1 MALPEFTIEAN
12 HFARSFRVW
21 TKRVGRERKF
31 TFLLAIVALGAGI
44 ATYATFSHTDFW
56 ASDSKTLLSMLN
68 IDLAIL
74 LLLALMITRSLT
86 KVWSSRKS
94 GQAGAKLHTRF
105 VVLFSLLTLT
115 PAITVTVFSGF
126 FFNMGLQTWFNARV
140 KSALKESPR
149 IAEAYLAEHKK
160 VVEASVSNMARD
172 IASEFYFLAQNQSLF
187 NTALDVHAEARNLD
201 EALIFDSVRELIART
216 KLSFALEFEV
226 FTIEELE
233 AARNKVIFLP
243 NAKGDRVRAFTK
255 IPNIDAYLLVGRI
268 IDPAVTKRIHE
279 VESAVSNY
287 HDLDHQRKTVQMYFF
302 LLFIAVSLL
311 LLLIAIWVALL
322 FANRIAKPI
331 GALINAA
338 EKVSQGDL
346 TAHVNESLGQDEIAL
361 LLRAFNRMTGQL
373 REQKE
378 EVLRANRV
386 IDSRRQFIED
396 VLAGVSAGVIGLN
409 EKQVVQIMN
418 DPAYDLLGLDESVI
432 GKELKHVFPEVM
444 TLLNDL
450 PIDDNFVQDQISIRR
465 RGFMRTLLV
474 RSVNEMVNNEI
485 KGYIVTF
492 DDITALVQAQRKA
505 AWADVARRI
514 AHEIRNPL
522 TPIQLSAEQLKRKYQ
537 SQITQDK
544 DKFESC
550 VETIIR
556 QVSHI
561 GDMVKEFSNFA
572 RMPELK
578 MQKENII
585 KIIRQ
590 CVEQEKHA
598 NPEIQFEFIT
608 DLKSLSFMCDGAQLN
623 QVMTNVLQ
631 NAVDAIKERLKS
643 DTSIDFI
650 GKVQVGIENAE
661 KSFTIIIKDNGI
673 GFPKE
678 KREMLTEPYVTK
690 KEKGT
695 GLGLAIVKKI
705 VEDHE
710 GALHLDDAPS
720 AGAMVKM
727 TFPLGR
733 NDG

>member
-1 MALPEFTIEAN
+1 MAVPEFTIESN

-21 TKRVGRERKF
+21 TKQVSRERTF
-31 TFLLAIVALGAGI
+31 TFLLTLVACGAGI
-44 ATYATFSHTDFW
+44 ATYITFSHTDFW
-56 ASDSKTLLSMLN
+56 ASDSKTLLSILN

-86 KVWSSRKS
+86 KVWSARKT

-126 FFNMGLQTWFNARV
+126 FFNMGIQTWFNARV
-140 KSALKESPR
+140 KTALKESPK

-172 IASEFYFLAQNQSLF
+172 IASEFQFLAQNQGLF

-201 EALIFDSVRELIART
+201 EALIFDSMRELIART
-216 KLSFALEFEV
+216 KLSFALEFEIFV
-226 FTIEELE
+226 IEELE
-233 AARNKVIFLP
+233 LARNKVVFLP
-243 NAKGDRVRAFTK
+243 NAKGDRMRAFTK

-268 IDPAVTKRIHE
+268 IDPAVSKRIQE

-287 HDLDHQRKTVQMYFF
+287 HALDHQRKTVQLYFF
-302 LLFIAVSLL
+302 LLFFAVSLL
-311 LLLIAIWVALL
+311 LLLIAIWVALI
-322 FANRIAKPI
+322 FASRIARPI
-331 GALINAA
+331 SALINAA
-338 EKVSQGDL
+338 EKVSQGEL
-346 TAHVNESLGQDEIAL
+346 TAHVNESLGQDEISL

-378 EVLRANRV
+378 ELLRANRV

-409 EKQVVQIMN
+409 EKQIVQIMN
-418 DPAYDLLGLDESVI
+418 DPARELLGIDEPMI
-432 GKELKHVFPEVM
+432 GKELLRVFPEAI
-444 TLLNDL
+444 TLLNDF
-450 PIDDNFVQDQISIRR
+450 PGDDTFVQDQILIRR

-474 RSVNEMVNNEI
+474 RSVKEIVNNEV
-485 KGYIVTF
+485 KGFIVTF
-492 DDITALVQAQRKA
+492 DDITALLQAQRKA

-522 TPIQLSAEQLKRKYQ
+522 TPIQLSAEQLHRKYRA
-537 SQITQDK
+537 QITQDR

-578 MQKENII
+578 MKNENII
-585 KIIRQ
+585 KLMRQ
-590 CVEQEKHA
+590 CVDQEKHA
-598 NPEIQFEFIT
+598 HPEIQFEFTT
-608 DLKSLSFMCDGAQLN
+608 DLKSFSFVCDGAQMN

-643 DTSIDFI
+643 ETSNDFVGMI
-650 GKVQVGIENAE
+650 QVGIENTE
-661 KSFTIIIKDNGI
+661 KSFTIIIEDNGI

-678 KREMLTEPYVTK
+678 TREMLTEPYVTK

-710 GALHLDDAPS
+710 GSLHLEDAPF
-720 AGAMVKM
+720 GAMVKM
-727 TFPLGR
+727 IFPLGR
-733 NDG
+733 HDE

>member
-1 MALPEFTIEAN
+1 L
-12 HFARSFRVW
+12 W
-21 TKRVGRERKF
+21 TKRASRERKF
-31 TFLLAIVALGAGI
+31 TFLLALVALGAGI

-56 ASDSKTLLSMLN
+56 ASDSKTLLSILN
-68 IDLAIL
+68 VDLAIL
-74 LLLALMITRSLT
+74 LLLALMIARSLT
-86 KVWSSRKS
+86 KVWAERKS
-94 GQAGAKLHTRF
+94 GQASAKLHTRF

-115 PAITVTVFSGF
+115 PAVIVTVFSGF
-126 FFNMGLQTWFNARV
+126 FFNMGLQTWFNDRV
-140 KSALKESPR
+140 KTALKESTKV
-149 IAEAYLAEHKK
+149 AEAYLAEHKK

-172 IASEFYFLAQNQSLF
+172 IASEFHFLAQNQNLF
-187 NTALDVHAEARNLD
+187 NTALDVHSEARNLD
-201 EALIFDSVRELIART
+201 EALIFDSLNEIIART
-216 KLSFALEFEV
+216 RLSFALEFEV
-226 FTIEELE
+226 FAIEDLE
-233 AARNKVIFLP
+233 SARNKVIFLS
-243 NAKGDRVRAFTK
+243 NARGDRVRAFTK
-255 IPNIDAYLLVGRI
+255 IPNVDAYLLVGRI
-268 IDPAVTKRIHE
+268 IDPAVSKRIQE

-287 HDLDHQRKTVQMYFF
+287 KTLDHQRKYVELYFV
-302 LLFIAVSLL
+302 LLFLAVSLL
-311 LLLIAIWVALL
+311 LLLIAIWVAII

-338 EKVSQGDL
+338 ERVRQGDL
-346 TAHVNESLGQDEIAL
+346 NAHVNESLGQDEISL
-361 LLRAFNRMTGQL
+361 LLRSFNRMTGQL

-378 EVLRANRV
+378 ELLRANRV

-396 VLAGVSAGVIGLN
+396 VLAGVSAGVIGLD
-409 EKQVVQIMN
+409 EKLVVQIMN
-418 DPAYDLLGLDESVI
+418 DPAYDLLGIDNPVI
-432 GKELKHVFPEVM
+432 GNELTQVFPEVIA
-444 TLLNDL
+444 LLNDF
-450 PIDDNFVQDQISIRR
+450 PKHETFVQDQIRIRR

-474 RSVNEMVNNEI
+474 RSVREMVNDEA
-485 KGYIVTF
+485 KGFIVTF

-522 TPIQLSAEQLKRKYQ
+522 TPIQLSAEQLQRKYR
-537 SQITQDK
+537 SQIVQDK
-544 DKFESC
+544 EKFESC

-578 MQKENII
+578 MQNEDII
-585 KIIRQ
+585 KIVRQ
-590 CVEQEKHA
+590 CIEQEKHA
-598 NPEIQFEFIT
+598 NPEIKFDFQT
-608 DLKSLSFMCDGAQLN
+608 DIKSLSFLCDSGQIN

-631 NAVDAIKERLKS
+631 NAIDAIKERLKS
-643 DTSIDFI
+643 DTSEDLF
-650 GKVQVGIENAE
+650 GKIQVGIEYQE
-661 KSFTIIIKDNGI
+661 KSFTISIEDNGI

-678 KREMLTEPYVTK
+678 NRDMLTEPYVTK

-710 GALHLDDAPS
+710 GALFLDDSPTF
-720 AGAMVKM
+720 GALVKM